1 MKKNGSNILVAAA
14 AGSGKTA
21 VLVERIIHKII
32 DEKMDIDKILVV
44 TFTNAAASEMRER
57 ILDAIYKKLE
67 EEPQNVHLQRQLT
80 LLPKA
85 SICTI
90 HSFCLD
96 VIHNYFYEIE
106 LASNFRIADT
116 VEIDLLKQEV
126 LDDLFEQKYLENDSD
141 FIELLETY
149 TNYRGDEA
157 LQELILTIYRF
168 MQSNPFPEKWLQ
180 EKLNLLI
187 KNEEI
192 KDFGET
198 IWGKIILEYIKE
210 EMEEAVLRLQNMQN
224 KMEGFYE
231 LSKFT
236 QVIAEDKIELQE
248 IIGQIHSWDNTYLRI
263 QNLHFSKWPTD
274 KKVTLDLKE
283 EAKQTR
289 DNIKKTIKED
299 IGKLI
304 NQNSETIFADFEK
317 ILPILQKL
325 VNLVIEFG
333 KLFAEKKKEKNCID
347 FNDIEHFALTILLKN
362 PTTVAKKYQEKFI
375 EIAIDEYQD
384 SNLVQESILTSISRG
399 NNIFMVGDVKQ
410 SIYKFRQARPE
421 LFLQKYQTYQLKEQK
436 KEDEHLKIQLFRN
449 FRSRQNILDVTN
461 LVFEA
466 IMSKKLGD
474 IDYNENEYLNYG
486 ANYPDLEIEKY
497 QNTNEQIEKNQTVD
511 AKPEDPEKDNYQ
523 MAMHTRATEMLIIDL
538 KEQDEIQVFTQ
549 NMSKEKLLREQN
561 ETNRLEEEKLTIKA
575 EEEPAKNS
583 IQDIEKDKK
592 QEERI
597 EDEVLEARM
606 VANKIQGLLK
616 DGTMVYDRKKGYR
629 PIKPKDIVILL
640 RATSTLAPIY
650 EKELS
655 DLEIPVYS
663 DTSSSYLDSVEIQTI
678 LSILKIMD
686 NPLQEI
692 PLVVV
697 LRSSI
702 GNFTDNDLLQIRLTD
717 RNCNFYEALVKTRL
731 CAEGNLKQKIEEFFA
746 KLDKWKKQEQYMP
759 LDELIWQIYLDTGY
773 YQYVGLL
780 PNGAMRQANLK
791 TLFEKAKQ
799 YETAS
804 YKGLFHFVHFIEK
817 LKKQNGD
824 LASSKLI
831 GENEDVVRIMSI
843 HKSKGLEFP
852 VVFLCNS
859 QKKFNMQDLNES
871 ILLHQDLGL
880 GPTFIDTKKKI
891 KYSTLAKE
899 AIKLQMKQETLS
911 EEERILY
918 VALTRAKEKLYITGR
933 SKDFAK
939 EIEQKRQELAVY
951 LEQTTDLKLDDK
963 LIRKGKSYLDWLL
976 YVYLLG
982 QEKSITLKGEEK
994 SIDNIITLQTFSKKE
1009 LLASLKNQQE
1019 EKKIDM
1025 IQEIQNKWSEI
1036 LQAEKNNAQAEK
1048 YNIQEENNTQQENI
1062 QQELS
1067 KILEWQ
1073 YRYLVDT
1080 KLPTKTSVT
1089 KIKQEKMKL
1098 QDINL
1103 ETEEEIELE
1112 NIFGENRFRKHEKT
1126 ELTKQSERK
1135 GQERCPEQKQQQ
1147 QEEQKETSKVFSE
1160 IMPKFM
1166 QESRK
1171 ISNAHKGTLVHLCIQ
1186 RLKEENEY
1194 TLQDIQ
1200 EMIQELAEKQIITGE
1215 EAESIDPNLIF
1226 SYTKSKLFQEL
1237 KNAKEIHKEQPF
1249 YISLPAKEIIKEAK
1263 EANSEKEV
1271 LVQGIM
1277 DLFYINSNNQLTLV
1291 DFKTDYVGK
1300 AKDAKEKIVEK
1311 YKIQLEIYKKALE
1324 QALSR
1329 KVDKVVLCL
1338 ANANWEEVVIS

>member
-157 LQELILTIYRF
+157 LQDLILTIYRF

-198 IWGKIILEYIKE
+198 IWGKIILENIKE

-248 IIGQIHSWDNTYLRI
+248 IIGQIPSWDNTYLRI

-299 IGKLI
+299 INKLI

-362 PTTVAKKYQEKFI
+362 PTTVAKKYQEKFL

-486 ANYPDLEIEKY
+486 ANYPDLEKE
-497 QNTNEQIEKNQTVD
+497 
-511 AKPEDPEKDNYQ
+511 NYQ
-523 MAMHTRATEMLIIDL
+523 ITMNTRATEMLIMDL
-538 KEQDEIQVFTQ
+538 KEQDEIQAFA
-549 NMSKEKLLREQN
+549 N
-561 ETNRLEEEKLTIKA
+561 EIVESDT
-575 EEEPAKNS
+575 
-583 IQDIEKDKK
+583 K
-592 QEERI
+592 QEETSETNTEQEERV

-606 VANKIQGLLK
+606 VANKIQELLK
-616 DGTMVYDRKKGYR
+616 NSTMVYDRKKGYR

-994 SIDNIITLQTFSKKE
+994 PISDIITLQTFSKKE
-1009 LLASLKNQQE
+1009 LLESLKNQQE
-1019 EKKIDM
+1019 EKKVDIV
-1025 IQEIQNKWSEI
+1025 QEIQNKWSEI
-1036 LQAEKNNAQAEK
+1036 
-1048 YNIQEENNTQQENI
+1048 ENV

-1103 ETEEEIELE
+1103 ETEEEREQE
-1112 NIFGENRFRKHEKT
+1112 NIFRKEETT
-1126 ELTKQSERK
+1126 EFTKQDEI
-1135 GQERCPEQKQQQ
+1135 QKQ
-1147 QEEQKETSKVFSE
+1147 QEEQKESSKIFSE

-1166 QESRK
+1166 QESKK

-1186 RLKEENEY
+1186 RLREEKDY
-1194 TLQDIQ
+1194 TLKDIQ
-1200 EMIQELAEKQIITGE
+1200 EMIQDLAEKQIITTE
-1215 EAESIDPNLIF
+1215 EAKSIDAKLVF
-1226 SYTKSKLFQEL
+1226 GYTKSQLFQEL
-1237 KNAKEIHKEQPF
+1237 KEAKEIHKEQPF

-1277 DLFYINSNNQLTLV
+1277 DLFYINSNNQLILV

-1300 AKDAKEKIVEK
+1300 EKNAKEKIVEK
-1311 YKIQLEIYKKALE
+1311 YKTQLEIYQKALE
-1324 QALSR
+1324 QALNR

-1338 ANANWEEVVIS
+1338 ANANWEEVIIS

>member
-157 LQELILTIYRF
+157 LQDLILTIYRF

-198 IWGKIILEYIKE
+198 IWGKIILENIKE

-248 IIGQIHSWDNTYLRI
+248 IIGQIPSWDNTYLRI

-299 IGKLI
+299 INKLI

-362 PTTVAKKYQEKFI
+362 PTTVAKKYQEKFL

-486 ANYPDLEIEKY
+486 ANYPDLEKE
-497 QNTNEQIEKNQTVD
+497 
-511 AKPEDPEKDNYQ
+511 NYQ
-523 MAMHTRATEMLIIDL
+523 ITMNTRATEMLIMDL
-538 KEQDEIQVFTQ
+538 KEQDEIQAFA
-549 NMSKEKLLREQN
+549 N
-561 ETNRLEEEKLTIKA
+561 EIVESDT
-575 EEEPAKNS
+575 
-583 IQDIEKDKK
+583 K
-592 QEERI
+592 QEETSETNTEQEERV

-606 VANKIQGLLK
+606 VANKIQELLK
-616 DGTMVYDRKKGYR
+616 NSTMVYDRKKGYR

-994 SIDNIITLQTFSKKE
+994 PISDIITLQTFSKKE
-1009 LLASLKNQQE
+1009 LLESLKNQQE
-1019 EKKIDM
+1019 EKKVDIV
-1025 IQEIQNKWSEI
+1025 QEIQNKWSEI
-1036 LQAEKNNAQAEK
+1036 
-1048 YNIQEENNTQQENI
+1048 ENV

-1103 ETEEEIELE
+1103 ETEEEREQE
-1112 NIFGENRFRKHEKT
+1112 NIFRKEETT
-1126 ELTKQSERK
+1126 EFTKQDEI
-1135 GQERCPEQKQQQ
+1135 QKQ
-1147 QEEQKETSKVFSE
+1147 QEEQKESSKIFSE

-1166 QESRK
+1166 QESKK

-1186 RLKEENEY
+1186 RLKEEKEY
-1194 TLQDIQ
+1194 TLKDIQ
-1200 EMIQELAEKQIITGE
+1200 EMIQDLAEKQIITIE
-1215 EAESIDPNLIF
+1215 EAESIDAKLVF
-1226 SYTKSKLFQEL
+1226 GYTKSQLFQEL
-1237 KNAKEIHKEQPF
+1237 KEAKEIHKEQPF
-1249 YISLPAKEIIKEAK
+1249 YISLPAKEMIKEAK

-1277 DLFYINSNNQLTLV
+1277 DLFYVNSNNQLILV

-1300 AKDAKEKIVEK
+1300 ENGAKEKIVEK
-1311 YKIQLEIYKKALE
+1311 YKTQLEIYQKALE
-1324 QALSR
+1324 QALNR

-1338 ANANWEEVVIS
+1338 ANANWEEVIIS

>member
-157 LQELILTIYRF
+157 LQDLILTIYRF

-198 IWGKIILEYIKE
+198 IWGKIILENIKE

-248 IIGQIHSWDNTYLRI
+248 IIGQIPSWDNTYLRI

-299 IGKLI
+299 INKLI

-362 PTTVAKKYQEKFI
+362 PTTVAKKYQEKFL

-486 ANYPDLEIEKY
+486 ANYPDLEKE
-497 QNTNEQIEKNQTVD
+497 
-511 AKPEDPEKDNYQ
+511 NYQ
-523 MAMHTRATEMLIIDL
+523 ITMNTRATEMLIMDL
-538 KEQDEIQVFTQ
+538 KEQDEIQAFA
-549 NMSKEKLLREQN
+549 N
-561 ETNRLEEEKLTIKA
+561 EIVESDT
-575 EEEPAKNS
+575 
-583 IQDIEKDKK
+583 K
-592 QEERI
+592 QEETSETNTEQEERV

-606 VANKIQGLLK
+606 VANKIQELLK
-616 DGTMVYDRKKGYR
+616 NSTMVYDRKKGYR

-994 SIDNIITLQTFSKKE
+994 PISDIITLQTFSKKE
-1009 LLASLKNQQE
+1009 LLESLKNQQE
-1019 EKKIDM
+1019 EKKVDIV
-1025 IQEIQNKWSEI
+1025 QEIQNKWSEI
-1036 LQAEKNNAQAEK
+1036 
-1048 YNIQEENNTQQENI
+1048 ENV

-1103 ETEEEIELE
+1103 ETEEEREQE
-1112 NIFGENRFRKHEKT
+1112 NIFRKEETT
-1126 ELTKQSERK
+1126 EFTKQDEI
-1135 GQERCPEQKQQQ
+1135 QKQ
-1147 QEEQKETSKVFSE
+1147 QEEQKESSKIFSE

-1166 QESRK
+1166 QESKK

-1186 RLKEENEY
+1186 RLKEEKEY
-1194 TLQDIQ
+1194 TLKDIQ
-1200 EMIQELAEKQIITGE
+1200 EMIQDLAEKQIITIE
-1215 EAESIDPNLIF
+1215 EAESIDAKLVF
-1226 SYTKSKLFQEL
+1226 GYTKSQLFQEL
-1237 KNAKEIHKEQPF
+1237 KEAKEIHKEQPF
-1249 YISLPAKEIIKEAK
+1249 YISLPAKEMIKEAK

-1277 DLFYINSNNQLTLV
+1277 DLFYINSNNQLILV

-1300 AKDAKEKIVEK
+1300 EKNAKEKIVEK
-1311 YKIQLEIYKKALE
+1311 YKTQLEIYQKALE
-1324 QALSR
+1324 QALNR

-1338 ANANWEEVVIS
+1338 ANANWEEVIIS

>member
-157 LQELILTIYRF
+157 LQDLILTIYRF

-198 IWGKIILEYIKE
+198 IWGKIILENIKE

-248 IIGQIHSWDNTYLRI
+248 IIGQIPSWDNTYLRI

-299 IGKLI
+299 INKLI

-362 PTTVAKKYQEKFI
+362 PTTVAKKYQEKFL

-486 ANYPDLEIEKY
+486 ANYPDLEKE
-497 QNTNEQIEKNQTVD
+497 
-511 AKPEDPEKDNYQ
+511 NYQ
-523 MAMHTRATEMLIIDL
+523 ITMNTRATEMLIMDL
-538 KEQDEIQVFTQ
+538 KEQDEIQAFA
-549 NMSKEKLLREQN
+549 N
-561 ETNRLEEEKLTIKA
+561 EIVESDT
-575 EEEPAKNS
+575 
-583 IQDIEKDKK
+583 K
-592 QEERI
+592 QEETSETNTEQEERV

-606 VANKIQGLLK
+606 VANKIQELLK
-616 DGTMVYDRKKGYR
+616 NSTMVYDRKKGYR

-994 SIDNIITLQTFSKKE
+994 PISDIITLQTFSKKE
-1009 LLASLKNQQE
+1009 LLESLKNQQE
-1019 EKKIDM
+1019 EKKVDIV
-1025 IQEIQNKWSEI
+1025 QEIQNKWSEI
-1036 LQAEKNNAQAEK
+1036 
-1048 YNIQEENNTQQENI
+1048 ENV

-1103 ETEEEIELE
+1103 ETEEEREQE
-1112 NIFGENRFRKHEKT
+1112 NIFRKEETT
-1126 ELTKQSERK
+1126 EFTKQDEI
-1135 GQERCPEQKQQQ
+1135 QKQ
-1147 QEEQKETSKVFSE
+1147 QEEQKESSKIFSE

-1166 QESRK
+1166 QESKK

-1186 RLKEENEY
+1186 RLREEKDY
-1194 TLQDIQ
+1194 TLKDIQ
-1200 EMIQELAEKQIITGE
+1200 EMIQDLAEKQIITTE
-1215 EAESIDPNLIF
+1215 EAKSIDAKLVF
-1226 SYTKSKLFQEL
+1226 GYTKSQLFQEL
-1237 KNAKEIHKEQPF
+1237 KEAKEIHKEQPF
-1249 YISLPAKEIIKEAK
+1249 YISLPAKEMIKEAK

-1277 DLFYINSNNQLTLV
+1277 DLFYVNSNNQLILV

-1300 AKDAKEKIVEK
+1300 ENGAKEKIVEK
-1311 YKIQLEIYKKALE
+1311 YKTQLEIYQKALE
-1324 QALSR
+1324 QALNR

-1338 ANANWEEVVIS
+1338 ANANWEEVIIS

>member
-157 LQELILTIYRF
+157 LQDLILTIYRF

-198 IWGKIILEYIKE
+198 IWGKIILENIKE

-248 IIGQIHSWDNTYLRI
+248 IIGQIPSWDNTYLRI

-299 IGKLI
+299 INKLI

-362 PTTVAKKYQEKFI
+362 PTTVAKKYQEKFL

-474 IDYNENEYLNYG
+474 IDYKENEYLNYG
-486 ANYPDLEIEKY
+486 ANYPDLEKE
-497 QNTNEQIEKNQTVD
+497 
-511 AKPEDPEKDNYQ
+511 NYQ
-523 MAMHTRATEMLIIDL
+523 ITMNTRATEMLIMDL
-538 KEQDEIQVFTQ
+538 KEQDEIQAFA
-549 NMSKEKLLREQN
+549 N
-561 ETNRLEEEKLTIKA
+561 EIVESDT
-575 EEEPAKNS
+575 
-583 IQDIEKDKK
+583 K
-592 QEERI
+592 QEETSETNTEQEERV

-606 VANKIQGLLK
+606 VANKIQELLK
-616 DGTMVYDRKKGYR
+616 NSTMVYDRKKGYR

-994 SIDNIITLQTFSKKE
+994 PISDIITLQTFSKKE
-1009 LLASLKNQQE
+1009 LLESLKNQQE
-1019 EKKIDM
+1019 EKKVDIV
-1025 IQEIQNKWSEI
+1025 QEIQNKWSEI
-1036 LQAEKNNAQAEK
+1036 
-1048 YNIQEENNTQQENI
+1048 ENV

-1103 ETEEEIELE
+1103 ETEEEREQE
-1112 NIFGENRFRKHEKT
+1112 NIFRKEETT
-1126 ELTKQSERK
+1126 EFTKQDEI
-1135 GQERCPEQKQQQ
+1135 QKQ
-1147 QEEQKETSKVFSE
+1147 QEEQKESSKIFSE

-1166 QESRK
+1166 QESKK

-1186 RLKEENEY
+1186 RLREEKDY
-1194 TLQDIQ
+1194 TLKDIQ
-1200 EMIQELAEKQIITGE
+1200 EMIQDLAEKQIITTE
-1215 EAESIDPNLIF
+1215 EAKSIDAKLVF
-1226 SYTKSKLFQEL
+1226 GYTKSQLFQEL
-1237 KNAKEIHKEQPF
+1237 KEAKEIHKEQPF

-1277 DLFYINSNNQLTLV
+1277 DLFYINSNNQLILV

-1300 AKDAKEKIVEK
+1300 EKNAKEKIVEK
-1311 YKIQLEIYKKALE
+1311 YKTQLEIYQKALE
-1324 QALSR
+1324 QALNR

-1338 ANANWEEVVIS
+1338 ANANWEEVIIS

>member
-96 VIHNYFYEIE
+96 VIHNYFYEID

-126 LDDLFEQKYLENDSD
+126 LDDLFEQKYLENNSD

-157 LQELILTIYRF
+157 LQDLILMIYRF

-180 EKLNLLI
+180 EKLNLLT

-198 IWGKIILEYIKE
+198 IWGKIVLEYIKE

-224 KMEGFYE
+224 KMQGFYE

-236 QVIAEDKIELQE
+236 QVIAEDKIELQG
-248 IIGQIHSWDNTYLRI
+248 IIDQIHSWDNTYLKI

-289 DNIKKTIKED
+289 DNIKKIIKED
-299 IGKLI
+299 INKLI
-304 NQNSETIFADFEK
+304 NQNSETIFADFER

-333 KLFAEKKKEKNCID
+333 KLFAEKKREKNCID
-347 FNDIEHFALTILLKN
+347 FNDIEHFALTILLEN

-421 LFLQKYQTYQLKEQK
+421 LFLQKYQTYKLKEQK
-436 KEDEHLKIQLFRN
+436 KENEHLKIQLFRN

-486 ANYPDLEIEKY
+486 ANYPDLEIEKH
-497 QNTNEQIEKNQTVD
+497 QNTNEKIEKNQTVD

-523 MAMHTRATEMLIIDL
+523 IAMNTRATEMLIIDL
-538 KEQDEIQVFTQ
+538 KEQDEIQAFT
-549 NMSKEKLLREQN
+549 N
-561 ETNRLEEEKLTIKA
+561 EIVESNTKQEEISEANT
-575 EEEPAKNS
+575 E
-583 IQDIEKDKK
+583 

-640 RATSTLAPIY
+640 RATSNLAPIY
-650 EKELS
+650 EKELA

-731 CAEGNLKQKIEEFFA
+731 RAEGNLKQKIEEFFT
-746 KLDKWKKQEQYMP
+746 KLEKWKKEEQYMP

-799 YETAS
+799 YEIAS

-891 KYSTLAKE
+891 KYPTLAKE

-933 SKDFAK
+933 SKDFTK
-939 EIEQKRQELAVY
+939 EIEQKRQELAIY
-951 LEQTTDLKLDDK
+951 LQQTEDLKLDDK
-963 LIRKGKSYLDWLL
+963 LIRKGKSYLDWLF

-994 SIDNIITLQTFSKKE
+994 AIDNIITLQSFSKKE
-1009 LLASLKNQQE
+1009 LLASFKNQQE
-1019 EKKIDM
+1019 EKKTDIV
-1025 IQEIQNKWSEI
+1025 QEIQNKWSEI
-1036 LQAEKNNAQAEK
+1036 
-1048 YNIQEENNTQQENI
+1048 ENV
-1062 QQELS
+1062 QQELN

-1103 ETEEEIELE
+1103 ETEEE
-1112 NIFGENRFRKHEKT
+1112 R
-1126 ELTKQSERK
+1126 QV
-1135 GQERCPEQKQQQ
+1135 QERWPEQKQQQ
-1147 QEEQKETSKVFSE
+1147 QEEQKESSKIFSE

-1166 QESRK
+1166 QENQT

-1186 RLKEENEY
+1186 RLKEEKEY

-1200 EMIQELAEKQIITGE
+1200 EMIQELAEKQIITTE
-1215 EAESIDPNLIF
+1215 EAESIDAKLVF
-1226 SYTKSKLFQEL
+1226 GYTKSQLFQEL
-1237 KNAKEIHKEQPF
+1237 KVAKEIHKEQPF
-1249 YISLPAKEIIKEAK
+1249 YISLPAKEMIKEAK

-1277 DLFYINSNNQLTLV
+1277 DLFYINNNNQLILV

-1300 AKDAKEKIVEK
+1300 EKEAKEKIVEK
-1311 YKIQLEIYKKALE
+1311 YKTQLEIYQKALE
-1324 QALSR
+1324 QALNR

-1338 ANANWEEVVIS
+1338 ANANWEEVLVR

>member
-1 MKKNGSNILVAAA
+1 MTKNGSNILVAAA

-67 EEPQNVHLQRQLT
+67 EEPQNTHLQRQLT

-96 VIHNYFYEIE
+96 VIHNYFYEID

-126 LDDLFEQKYLENDSD
+126 LDDLFEQKYLENNSD

-157 LQELILTIYRF
+157 LQALILTIYRF

-180 EKLNLLI
+180 EKLNLLT

-192 KDFGET
+192 KDFAET

-210 EMEEAVLRLQNMQN
+210 EIEEAILRLQNMQS

-236 QVIAEDKIELQE
+236 QVIAADKIELQG
-248 IIGQIHSWDNTYLRI
+248 IIDQIDCWDNTYLKI

-299 IGKLI
+299 INKLI
-304 NQNSETIFADFEK
+304 NQNSKTIFADFER
-317 ILPILQKL
+317 ILPILEKL

-333 KLFAEKKKEKNCID
+333 KLFAEKKREKNCID
-347 FNDIEHFALTILLKN
+347 FNDIEHFALTILLEN

-384 SNLVQESILTSISRG
+384 SNLVQESILTSISCG

-421 LFLQKYQTYQLKEQK
+421 LFLQKYQTYKLKEQK
-436 KEDEHLKIQLFRN
+436 KENDHLKIQLFRN
-449 FRSRQNILDVTN
+449 FRSRQNILEVTN

-486 ANYPDLEIEKY
+486 ANYPDLEIEKTK
-497 QNTNEQIEKNQTVD
+497 NTNEKIEKYQATDEKKVD
-511 AKPEDPEKDNYQ
+511 QEKEN
-523 MAMHTRATEMLIIDL
+523 HSITINTRATEMLIIDL
-538 KEQDEIQVFTQ
+538 KQQDEMQTFT
-549 NMSKEKLLREQN
+549 NEIVESDTKKEEIS
-561 ETNRLEEEKLTIKA
+561 EA
-575 EEEPAKNS
+575 H
-583 IQDIEKDKK
+583 IE

-606 VANKIQGLLK
+606 VANKIQELLK
-616 DGTMVYDRKKGYR
+616 NNTMVYDRKKGYR

-650 EKELS
+650 EKELA

-663 DTSSSYLDSVEIQTI
+663 DNSSSYLDSVEIQTI

-697 LRSSI
+697 LRSNI
-702 GNFTDNDLLQIRLTD
+702 ANFTDNDLLQIRLTD

-731 CAEGNLKQKIEEFFA
+731 CAEGNLKQKIEEFFI
-746 KLDKWKKQEQYMP
+746 KLEKWKKQEQYKS

-859 QKKFNMQDLNES
+859 QKRFNMQDLNEN
-871 ILLHQDLGL
+871 ILLHQDLGI

-933 SKDFAK
+933 SKDFTK
-939 EIEQKRQELAVY
+939 EIEQKKQELAVY
-951 LEQTTDLKLDDK
+951 LQQTKDLKFDDK
-963 LIRKGKSYLDWLL
+963 LIRKGKSYLDWLF

-982 QEKSITLKGEEK
+982 QEKIITLKGEEK
-994 SIDNIITLQTFSKKE
+994 VIDDIITLQSFSKKE
-1009 LLASLKNQQE
+1009 LLESLKNQQK
-1019 EKKIDM
+1019 EKKIDI
-1025 IQEIQNKWSEI
+1025 IQAIQNKWSEI
-1036 LQAEKNNAQAEK
+1036 SQT
-1048 YNIQEENNTQQENI
+1048 EENKTILTENERLENV

-1073 YRYLVDT
+1073 YSYLVDT

-1089 KIKQEKMKL
+1089 KIKEEKIKL

-1103 ETEEEIELE
+1103 QTEEDRKLE
-1112 NIFGENRFRKHEKT
+1112 NILGVGNFRKEGTVEFIKQEEKQEQEKT
-1126 ELTKQSERK
+1126 I
-1135 GQERCPEQKQQQ
+1135 EQKQKKG
-1147 QEEQKETSKVFSE
+1147 EEQKENCKNFSKR
-1160 IMPKFM
+1160 MPKFM
-1166 QESRK
+1166 QENK
-1171 ISNAHKGTLVHLCIQ
+1171 TISNAHKGTLVHLCIQ
-1186 RLKEENEY
+1186 RLKEEKEY

-1200 EMIQELAEKQIITGE
+1200 EMIQELLEKQIITTE
-1215 EAESIDPNLIF
+1215 EAKSIDAKLVF
-1226 SYTKSKLFQEL
+1226 AYTKSQLFQDL
-1237 KNAKEIHKEQPF
+1237 KNAKEIYKEQPF

-1263 EANSEKEV
+1263 EANSEKEI

-1277 DLFYINSNNQLTLV
+1277 DLFYINSNHQLILV
-1291 DFKTDYVGK
+1291 DFKTDYIGREEG
-1300 AKDAKEKIVEK
+1300 AKEKIVEK
-1311 YKIQLEIYKKALE
+1311 YKTQLEIYKRALE
-1324 QALSR
+1324 QALNR

-1338 ANANWEEVVIS
+1338 ANANWEEVLVF

>member
-157 LQELILTIYRF
+157 LQDLILTIYRF

-198 IWGKIILEYIKE
+198 IWGKIILENIKE

-248 IIGQIHSWDNTYLRI
+248 IIGQIPSWDNTYLRI

-299 IGKLI
+299 INKLI

-362 PTTVAKKYQEKFI
+362 PTTVAKKYQEKFL

-486 ANYPDLEIEKY
+486 ANYPDLEKE
-497 QNTNEQIEKNQTVD
+497 
-511 AKPEDPEKDNYQ
+511 NYQ
-523 MAMHTRATEMLIIDL
+523 ITMNTRATEMLIMDL
-538 KEQDEIQVFTQ
+538 KEQDEIQAFA
-549 NMSKEKLLREQN
+549 N
-561 ETNRLEEEKLTIKA
+561 EIVESDT
-575 EEEPAKNS
+575 
-583 IQDIEKDKK
+583 K
-592 QEERI
+592 QEETSETNTEQEERV

-606 VANKIQGLLK
+606 VANKIQELLK
-616 DGTMVYDRKKGYR
+616 NSTMVYDRKKGYR

-994 SIDNIITLQTFSKKE
+994 PISDIITLQTFSKKE
-1009 LLASLKNQQE
+1009 LLESLKNQQE
-1019 EKKIDM
+1019 EKKVDIV
-1025 IQEIQNKWSEI
+1025 QEIQNKWSEI
-1036 LQAEKNNAQAEK
+1036 
-1048 YNIQEENNTQQENI
+1048 ENV

-1103 ETEEEIELE
+1103 ETEEEREQE
-1112 NIFGENRFRKHEKT
+1112 NIFRKEETT
-1126 ELTKQSERK
+1126 EFTKQDEI
-1135 GQERCPEQKQQQ
+1135 QKQ
-1147 QEEQKETSKVFSE
+1147 QEEQKESSKIFSE

-1166 QESRK
+1166 QESKK

-1186 RLKEENEY
+1186 RLREEKDY
-1194 TLQDIQ
+1194 TLKDIQ
-1200 EMIQELAEKQIITGE
+1200 EMIQDLAEKQIITIE
-1215 EAESIDPNLIF
+1215 EAESIDAKLVF
-1226 SYTKSKLFQEL
+1226 GYTKSQLFQEL
-1237 KNAKEIHKEQPF
+1237 KEAKEIHKEQPF
-1249 YISLPAKEIIKEAK
+1249 YISLPAKEMIKEAK

-1277 DLFYINSNNQLTLV
+1277 DLFYVNSNNQLILV

-1300 AKDAKEKIVEK
+1300 ENGAKEKIVEK
-1311 YKIQLEIYKKALE
+1311 YKTQLEIYQKALE
-1324 QALSR
+1324 QALNR

-1338 ANANWEEVVIS
+1338 ANANWEEVIIS

>member
-157 LQELILTIYRF
+157 LQDLILTIYRF

-198 IWGKIILEYIKE
+198 IWGKIILENIKE

-299 IGKLI
+299 INKLI

-362 PTTVAKKYQEKFI
+362 PTTVAKKYQEKFL

-486 ANYPDLEIEKY
+486 ANYPDLEKE
-497 QNTNEQIEKNQTVD
+497 
-511 AKPEDPEKDNYQ
+511 NYQ
-523 MAMHTRATEMLIIDL
+523 ITMNTRATEMLIMDL
-538 KEQDEIQVFTQ
+538 KEQDEIQAFA
-549 NMSKEKLLREQN
+549 N
-561 ETNRLEEEKLTIKA
+561 EIVESDT
-575 EEEPAKNS
+575 
-583 IQDIEKDKK
+583 K
-592 QEERI
+592 QEETSETNTEQEERV

-606 VANKIQGLLK
+606 VANKIQELLK
-616 DGTMVYDRKKGYR
+616 NSTMVYDRKKGYR

-994 SIDNIITLQTFSKKE
+994 PISDIITLQTFSKKE
-1009 LLASLKNQQE
+1009 LLESLKNQQE
-1019 EKKIDM
+1019 EKKVDIV
-1025 IQEIQNKWSEI
+1025 QEIQNKWSEI
-1036 LQAEKNNAQAEK
+1036 
-1048 YNIQEENNTQQENI
+1048 ENV

-1103 ETEEEIELE
+1103 ETEEEREQE
-1112 NIFGENRFRKHEKT
+1112 NIFRKEETT
-1126 ELTKQSERK
+1126 EFTKQDEI
-1135 GQERCPEQKQQQ
+1135 QKQ
-1147 QEEQKETSKVFSE
+1147 QEEQKESSKIFSE

-1166 QESRK
+1166 QESKK

-1186 RLKEENEY
+1186 RLKEEKEY
-1194 TLQDIQ
+1194 TLKDIQ
-1200 EMIQELAEKQIITGE
+1200 EMIQDLAEKQIITIE
-1215 EAESIDPNLIF
+1215 EAESIDAKLVF
-1226 SYTKSKLFQEL
+1226 GYTKSQLFQEL
-1237 KNAKEIHKEQPF
+1237 KEAKEIHKEQPF

-1277 DLFYINSNNQLTLV
+1277 DLFYINSNNQLILV

-1300 AKDAKEKIVEK
+1300 EKNAKEKIVEK
-1311 YKIQLEIYKKALE
+1311 YKTQLEIYQKALE
-1324 QALSR
+1324 QALNR

-1338 ANANWEEVVIS
+1338 ANANWEEVIIS